1 MQVIGQWKSRFILS
15 RLGLAALLLLSPG
28 CFSQSTPSENIAKAQ
43 DFEPAKCLT
52 TEEANLLADQAFQL
66 INLERAAEG
75 ISPVASDSKLTNV
88 ASDFACRMVEL
99 GFFGH
104 RDPIT
109 DDGPANRSVAGK
121 YRFYMVG
128 ENLAEGQETAADVV
142 RLWMESESHRE
153 IILGQQWK
161 EAGVAVRNGS
171 DGSIYWVAEFG
182 DPLDF

>member
-1 MQVIGQWKSRFILS
+1 MQVIGQWKIRLS
-15 RLGLAALLLLSPG
+15 PTRLGLAAMLSLSTG
-28 CFSQSTPSENIAKAQ
+28 CFSQYTPPENFKAQ
-43 DFEPAKCLT
+43 DSEPAKCMT
-52 TEEANLLADQAFQL
+52 TGEANLLADQAFQL

-75 ISPVASDSKLTNV
+75 ISPIANNNKLTNV
-88 ASDFACRMVEL
+88 ASDYACRMIEL

-128 ENLAEGQETAADVV
+128 ENLAEGQESAADVV
-142 RLWMESESHRE
+142 RLWMESETHRE
-153 IILGQQWK
+153 IILGQNWK
-161 EAGVAVRNGS
+161 EAGVAVRTGS

-182 DPLDF
+182 DPLEF